1 MSQIA
6 QNIHGV
12 ILIWSLLRSVCARN
26 AYHGP
31 AICFASSTMCMVI
44 TSLQP
49 GIAPSPQAK
58 SNMFFP
64 MFILWDKCTGSFL
77 LAKQILSCGCVQ
89 STSYKLHRYACNRNQ
104 SPYPVLHKES
114 ATRLLSSPS
123 IISEFY
129 CLGWQ
134 GLIESQ
140 LLAKQ
145 WVKGKKKARSIG
157 H

>member
-6 QNIHGV
+6 QNIHGG
-12 ILIWSLLRSVCARN
+12 ILICSLLRSVCARN
-26 AYHGP
+26 AYRGP
-31 AICFASSTMCMVI
+31 AICFVSSTLCMVI

-49 GIAPSPQAK
+49 GITPSPQAK
-58 SNMFFP
+58 SNVFFP

-89 STSYKLHRYACNRNQ
+89 STSYKLHRYACNRNE
-104 SPYPVLHKES
+104 SPYPQRICHMTPFKSQDHV
-114 ATRLLSSPS
+114 RV
-123 IISEFY
+123 Y

-134 GLIESQ
+134 GLIERQ

-145 WVKGKKKARSIG
+145 WVKGKKSRSIG